1 MVSSRVHVDDNL
13 VLPETAESNLAPV
26 ADLEAVDELKEL
38 SLVMPEV
45 KWRWWLNLRNHY
57 IILYMVEVIF
67 KTGPF
72 RY

>member
-13 VLPETAESNLAPV
+13 VLPETTESNLAPV
-26 ADLEAVDELKEL
+26 ADLEAVDEVKEL
-38 SLVMPEV
+38 SLEMPEV
-45 KWRWWLNLRNHY
+45 GWRWWLNLRNHY

-72 RY
+72 